1 MSGEPQMVFSS
12 TTTTVISSAAAIN
25 SGSSAGGSTML
36 DNSTEKYPWAKAVL
50 DIPDTFAGAPTN
62 NSTVDLYMVLQD
74 VDSTSDDTAAPSAGD
89 MESAQLVGSFLIY
102 DTDEAQRKTITISLH
117 GVLKAHFYIYNG
129 CGQQLSYTSNP
140 ITVKI
145 TPFSYAP
152 AA

>member
-1 MSGEPQMVFSS
+1 MAGEPIIVYSA
-12 TTTTVISSAAAIN
+12 TTTSVVSSAAAIA
-25 SGSSAGGSTML
+25 SGSSAGGTNIL
-36 DNSTEKYPWAKAVL
+36 DNSTEKYPWARAVL

-62 NSTVDLYMVLQD
+62 NSTVDLYMVMQD
-74 VDSTSDDTAAPSAGD
+74 VDNTSDDTAAPASGD

-140 ITVKI
+140 ITVKV
-145 TPFSYAP
+145 TPFSYIP